1 MWEGNSG
8 SESQLIL
15 LDFIQTLKNHPRA
28 DIEGLLRFYGLSL
41 PHNGIDIPRVEFF
54 PPGPEGVQFELKTFP
69 VNANDVVDGDG
80 LTVYIDASDPR
91 EAPNV
96 PMAIRGAVSR
106 RTEAR
111 ASRDYATADALQRNI
126 ADAGY
131 RVLSGSNNQNIL
143 AKKYRIRM
151 RGIDAPENQM
161 PYGKEAKQ
169 ELTNLV
175 QGKCLTNGVYCEDQY
190 GRLVGDIHCNGN
202 FAQKI
207 MLQKGLAWHYEKYDK
222 RPAFKKWEEEAR
234 AARIGLWASSNPEQ
248 PWEWR
253 KNNPR
258 D

>member
-1 MWEGNSG
+1 MKIAT
-8 SESQLIL
+8 Q
-15 LDFIQTLKNHPRA
+15 
-28 DIEGLLRFYGLSL
+28 
-41 PHNGIDIPRVEFF
+41 
-54 PPGPEGVQFELKTFP
+54 
-69 VNANDVVDGDG
+69 VNANDIVDGDG
-80 LTVYIDASDPR
+80 LTVYIDASGPR

-151 RGIDAPENQM
+151 RGIDAPENHM

-175 QGKCLTNGVYCEDQY
+175 QGKCLAIGVYCEDQY
-190 GRLVGDIHCNGN
+190 GRLVGDIHCNGD
-202 FAQKI
+202 FAQVPHSCQGF
-207 MLQKGLAWHYEKYDK
+207 LPLYV
-222 RPAFKKWEEEAR
+222 
-234 AARIGLWASSNPEQ
+234 S
-248 PWEWR
+248 
-253 KNNPR
+253 
-258 D
+258 